1 MKRVLKTLCTFVAA
15 ICAGYA
21 AHAQTTLDECIGW
34 AYDNYPQ
41 IKEMSLIEMTK
52 GIDLKNAAYAWLP
65 HLNISGKAT
74 WQSEVVEM
82 PMDIPG
88 MDINIPHDQYGL
100 TAEFTQQIW
109 DGGASRSQKELA
121 EAGAEVKKTQLETNL
136 WSIRSRVQNVFLGII
151 LIDKQLELNRL
162 LRESLERSSEEVKS
176 RMEAGVALPSDLDQV
191 SVNILSCLQQRA
203 SLDADRKSYVK
214 ILGLLTG
221 RDMTDVELAVPQDA
235 VNYVDDGARDFE
247 TRPEMAF
254 YAAQLK
260 QNEFQRRQLN
270 TLISPKLNL
279 SLQGGYGRP
288 GMNMLSGDFSGY
300 FVAWLKLQ
308 WNIGALYTRG
318 LDKRRVNADA
328 QKIDLTRK
336 SFILNS
342 SVEAEQKNNAILKAR
357 DVLEKDSEIIGLRQR
372 IRASGENQYR
382 EGTIKMND
390 YLSMLDEEY
399 KAKANESMH
408 EVQLMMA
415 VYDMKNTIGKY
426 YCPLKLFDSTKN

>member
-1 MKRVLKTLCTFVAA
+1 MTA

-109 DGGASRSQKELA
+109 DGGTSRSQKELA

-300 FVAWLKLQ
+300 FVAGLKLQ

-318 LDKRRVNADA
+318 LDKRKVNADA

-415 VYDMKNTIGKY
+415 VYDMKNTIGK
-426 YCPLKLFDSTKN
+426 

>member
-1 MKRVLKTLCTFVAA
+1 MKRVLKTLCTSVAA

-109 DGGASRSQKELA
+109 DGGTSRSQKELA

-151 LIDKQLELNRL
+151 LIDKQLELNKL

-300 FVAWLKLQ
+300 FVAGLKLQ

-318 LDKRRVNADA
+318 LDKRKVNADA

-408 EVQLMMA
+408 EVKLMMA
-415 VYDMKNTIGKY
+415 VYDMKTLLENNIEIKH
-426 YCPLKLFDSTKN
+426 LDHEKI

>member
-1 MKRVLKTLCTFVAA
+1 MKRVLKTLCTSVAA

-109 DGGASRSQKELA
+109 DGGTSRSQKELA

-176 RMEAGVALPSDLDQV
+176 RMEAGVALPSELDQV

-300 FVAWLKLQ
+300 FVAGLKLQ

-318 LDKRRVNADA
+318 LDKRKVNADA

-399 KAKANESMH
+399 KARANESMH

-415 VYDMKNTIGKY
+415 VYDMKNTIGK
-426 YCPLKLFDSTKN
+426 

>member
-1 MKRVLKTLCTFVAA
+1 MTKQLNMKRVLKNVFVSLAA

-109 DGGASRSQKELA
+109 DGGTSRSQKEFA

-176 RMEAGVALPSDLDQV
+176 RMAAGVALPSDLDQV

-235 VNYVDDGARDFE
+235 VNYVDDGARDFQ

-300 FVAWLKLQ
+300 FVAGLKLQ

-318 LDKRRVNADA
+318 LDKRKVNADA

-399 KAKANESMH
+399 KARANESMH

-415 VYDMKNTIGKY
+415 VYDMKNTIGK
-426 YCPLKLFDSTKN
+426 

>member
-1 MKRVLKTLCTFVAA
+1 MTKQLNMKRVLKNVFVSLAA

-109 DGGASRSQKELA
+109 DGGTSRSQKDLA

-300 FVAWLKLQ
+300 FVAGLKLQ

-318 LDKRRVNADA
+318 LDKRKVNADA

-415 VYDMKNTIGKY
+415 VYDMKNTIGK
-426 YCPLKLFDSTKN
+426 

>member
-1 MKRVLKTLCTFVAA
+1 MAA

-82 PMDIPG
+82 PMDIPW

-109 DGGASRSQKELA
+109 DGGTSRSQKELA

-300 FVAWLKLQ
+300 FVAGLKLQ

-357 DVLEKDSEIIGLRQR
+357 DVLEKDTEIIGLRQR

-415 VYDMKNTIGKY
+415 VYDMKNTIGK
-426 YCPLKLFDSTKN
+426 

>member
-1 MKRVLKTLCTFVAA
+1 
-15 ICAGYA
+15 
-21 AHAQTTLDECIGW
+21 
-34 AYDNYPQ
+34 
-41 IKEMSLIEMTK
+41 MSLIEMTK

-109 DGGASRSQKELA
+109 DGGNSRSQKELA

-260 QNEFQRRQLN
+260 QNEYQRRQLN

-300 FVAWLKLQ
+300 FVAGMKLQ

-318 LDKRRVNADA
+318 LDKRKVNADA

-415 VYDMKNTIGKY
+415 VYDMKNTIGK
-426 YCPLKLFDSTKN
+426 

>member
-1 MKRVLKTLCTFVAA
+1 MAA

-21 AHAQTTLDECIGW
+21 AHAQTTLDECIVW

-109 DGGASRSQKELA
+109 DGGTSRSQKELA

-203 SLDADRKSYVK
+203 SLDADRKSYVR

-300 FVAWLKLQ
+300 FVAGLKLQ

-318 LDKRRVNADA
+318 LDKRKVNADA

-415 VYDMKNTIGKY
+415 VYDMKNTIGK
-426 YCPLKLFDSTKN
+426 

>member
-1 MKRVLKTLCTFVAA
+1 MKRVLKNVFVPLAA

-21 AHAQTTLDECIGW
+21 AHAQTTLDECIVW

-109 DGGASRSQKELA
+109 DGGTSRSQKELA

-221 RDMTDVELAVPQDA
+221 RDMTDVELAVPKDA

-300 FVAWLKLQ
+300 FVAGLKLQ

-318 LDKRRVNADA
+318 LDKRKVNADA

-357 DVLEKDSEIIGLRQR
+357 DVLEKDSEIIALRQR

-415 VYDMKNTIGKY
+415 VYDMKNTIGK
-426 YCPLKLFDSTKN
+426 

>member
-1 MKRVLKTLCTFVAA
+1 MKRVLKTLCTSVAA

-52 GIDLKNAAYAWLP
+52 GIDLKNAAYTWLP

-109 DGGASRSQKELA
+109 DGGTSRRQKELA

-300 FVAWLKLQ
+300 FVAGLKLQ

-318 LDKRRVNADA
+318 LDKRKVNADA

-415 VYDMKNTIGKY
+415 VYDMKNTIGK
-426 YCPLKLFDSTKN
+426 

>member
-1 MKRVLKTLCTFVAA
+1 MTKQLNMKRVLKTLCTSVAA

-109 DGGASRSQKELA
+109 DGGTSRSQKELA

-176 RMEAGVALPSDLDQV
+176 RMEAGVALPSELDQV

-300 FVAWLKLQ
+300 FVAGLKLQ

-318 LDKRRVNADA
+318 LDKRKVNADA

-399 KAKANESMH
+399 KARANESMH

-415 VYDMKNTIGKY
+415 VYDMKNTIGK
-426 YCPLKLFDSTKN
+426 

>member
-1 MKRVLKTLCTFVAA
+1 MTKQLNMKRVLKNVFVPLAA

-109 DGGASRSQKELA
+109 DGGTSRSQKELA

-176 RMEAGVALPSDLDQV
+176 RMAAGVALPSDLDQV

-221 RDMTDVELAVPQDA
+221 RDMTDVELAVPQDV

-260 QNEFQRRQLN
+260 QNDFRRRQLN

-300 FVAWLKLQ
+300 FVAGLKLQ

-318 LDKRRVNADA
+318 LDKSKVNADA

-415 VYDMKNTIGKY
+415 VYDMKNTIGK
-426 YCPLKLFDSTKN
+426 

>member
-1 MKRVLKTLCTFVAA
+1 MKRVLKTLCTSMAA

-88 MDINIPHDQYGL
+88 MDINMPHDQYGL

-109 DGGASRSQKELA
+109 DGGTSRSQKELA

-176 RMEAGVALPSDLDQV
+176 RMEAGVSLPSDLDQV

-300 FVAWLKLQ
+300 FVAGLKLQ

-318 LDKRRVNADA
+318 LDKRKVNADA

-415 VYDMKNTIGKY
+415 VYDMKNTIGK
-426 YCPLKLFDSTKN
+426 

>member
-1 MKRVLKTLCTFVAA
+1 MTKQLNMKRVLKTLCTSVAA

-109 DGGASRSQKELA
+109 DGGTSRSQKELA

-151 LIDKQLELNRL
+151 LIDKQLELNGL

-235 VNYVDDGARDFE
+235 VNYVDDGARDFG

-300 FVAWLKLQ
+300 FVAGLKLQ

-318 LDKRRVNADA
+318 LDKRKVNADA

-399 KAKANESMH
+399 KARANESMH

-415 VYDMKNTIGKY
+415 VYDMKNTIGK
-426 YCPLKLFDSTKN
+426 

>member
-1 MKRVLKTLCTFVAA
+1 MKRVLKTLCTSMTA

-109 DGGASRSQKELA
+109 DGGTSRSQKELA

-221 RDMTDVELAVPQDA
+221 RDMTDVELAVPKDA

-300 FVAWLKLQ
+300 FVAGLKLQ

-318 LDKRRVNADA
+318 LDKRKVNADA

-415 VYDMKNTIGKY
+415 VYDMKNTIGK
-426 YCPLKLFDSTKN
+426 

>member
-1 MKRVLKTLCTFVAA
+1 MKRVLKTLCTSVAA

-82 PMDIPG
+82 PMDIPW

-109 DGGASRSQKELA
+109 DGGTSRSQKELA

-221 RDMTDVELAVPQDA
+221 RDMADVELAVPQDA

-300 FVAWLKLQ
+300 FVAGLKLQ

-318 LDKRRVNADA
+318 LDKRKVNADA

-415 VYDMKNTIGKY
+415 VYDMKNTIGK
-426 YCPLKLFDSTKN
+426 

>member
-1 MKRVLKTLCTFVAA
+1 MAA

-52 GIDLKNAAYAWLP
+52 GIDLKNAAYVWLP

-82 PMDIPG
+82 PMEIPG

-109 DGGASRSQKELA
+109 DGGTSRSQKELA

-214 ILGLLTG
+214 ILGLLAG

-254 YAAQLK
+254 YTAQLK

-300 FVAWLKLQ
+300 FVAGLKLQ

-318 LDKRRVNADA
+318 LDKRKVNADA

-357 DVLEKDSEIIGLRQR
+357 DVLEKDSEIIALRQR

-415 VYDMKNTIGKY
+415 VYDMKNTIGK
-426 YCPLKLFDSTKN
+426 

>member
-1 MKRVLKTLCTFVAA
+1 MAA

-21 AHAQTTLDECIGW
+21 AHAQTTLDECIVW

-109 DGGASRSQKELA
+109 DGGTSRSQKELA

-270 TLISPKLNL
+270 ILISPKLNL
-279 SLQGGYGRP
+279 SLKGGYGRP

-300 FVAWLKLQ
+300 FVAGLKLQ

-318 LDKRRVNADA
+318 LDKRKVNADA

-342 SVEAEQKNNAILKAR
+342 SVDAEQKNNAILKAR
-357 DVLEKDSEIIGLRQR
+357 DVLEKDSEIIALRQR

-415 VYDMKNTIGKY
+415 VYDMQNTIGK
-426 YCPLKLFDSTKN
+426 

>member
-1 MKRVLKTLCTFVAA
+1 MKRVLKKLCTSVAV

-82 PMDIPG
+82 LMDIPG

-100 TAEFTQQIW
+100 TADFTQQIW
-109 DGGASRSQKELA
+109 DGGTSRRQKELA

-176 RMEAGVALPSDLDQV
+176 RMEAGVALPSDQDQV

-300 FVAWLKLQ
+300 FVAGLKLQ

-318 LDKRRVNADA
+318 LDKRKVNADV

-415 VYDMKNTIGKY
+415 VYDMKNTIGK
-426 YCPLKLFDSTKN
+426 

>member
-1 MKRVLKTLCTFVAA
+1 MAA

-41 IKEMSLIEMTK
+41 IKELSLIEMTK

-109 DGGASRSQKELA
+109 DGGTSRRQKELA

-300 FVAWLKLQ
+300 FVAGLKLQ

-318 LDKRRVNADA
+318 LDKRKVNADA

-415 VYDMKNTIGKY
+415 VYDMKNTIGK
-426 YCPLKLFDSTKN
+426 

>member
-1 MKRVLKTLCTFVAA
+1 MAA

-74 WQSEVVEM
+74 WQSEVVEI

-109 DGGASRSQKELA
+109 DGGTSRSQKELA

-300 FVAWLKLQ
+300 FVAGLKLQ

-415 VYDMKNTIGKY
+415 VYDMKNTIGK
-426 YCPLKLFDSTKN
+426 

>member
-1 MKRVLKTLCTFVAA
+1 MAA

-65 HLNISGKAT
+65 HLNIAGKAT

-109 DGGASRSQKELA
+109 DGGTSRSQKELA

-151 LIDKQLELNRL
+151 LIDKQLELNGL

-203 SLDADRKSYVK
+203 SLGADRKSYVK

-300 FVAWLKLQ
+300 FVAGLKLQ

-318 LDKRRVNADA
+318 LDKRKVNADA

-415 VYDMKNTIGKY
+415 VYDMKNTIGK
-426 YCPLKLFDSTKN
+426 

>member
-1 MKRVLKTLCTFVAA
+1 MTKQLNMKRVLKTLCTSVAA

-21 AHAQTTLDECIGW
+21 AHAQTTLDESIGW

-109 DGGASRSQKELA
+109 DGGTSRSQKELA

-162 LRESLERSSEEVKS
+162 LRESLERSLEEVKS

-279 SLQGGYGRP
+279 SLKGGYGRP

-300 FVAWLKLQ
+300 FVAGLKLQ

-318 LDKRRVNADA
+318 LDKRKVNADA

-415 VYDMKNTIGKY
+415 VYDMKNTIGK
-426 YCPLKLFDSTKN
+426 

>member
-1 MKRVLKTLCTFVAA
+1 MKRVLKTLCTSMAA

-109 DGGASRSQKELA
+109 DGGTSRSQKELA
-121 EAGAEVKKTQLETNL
+121 EAGAEVKRTRLETNL

-300 FVAWLKLQ
+300 FVAGLKLQ

-318 LDKRRVNADA
+318 LDKRKVNADA

-415 VYDMKNTIGKY
+415 VYDMKNTIGK
-426 YCPLKLFDSTKN
+426 

>member
-1 MKRVLKTLCTFVAA
+1 MKRVLKTLCTSVAA

-21 AHAQTTLDECIGW
+21 AKAQTTLDECIGW

-82 PMDIPG
+82 PVDIPG

-100 TAEFTQQIW
+100 TAEFTQQLW
-109 DGGASRSQKELA
+109 DGGTSRSQKELA

-221 RDMTDVELAVPQDA
+221 RDMADVELAVPQDA

-300 FVAWLKLQ
+300 FVAGLKLQ

-318 LDKRRVNADA
+318 LDKRKVNADA

-336 SFILNS
+336 SFILNG

-415 VYDMKNTIGKY
+415 VYDMKNTIGK
-426 YCPLKLFDSTKN
+426 

>member
-1 MKRVLKTLCTFVAA
+1 MTKQLNMKRVLKTLCTSMAA

-109 DGGASRSQKELA
+109 DGGTSRSQKELA

-162 LRESLERSSEEVKS
+162 LLESLERSSEEVKI

-300 FVAWLKLQ
+300 FVAGLKLQ

-318 LDKRRVNADA
+318 LDKRKVNADA

-357 DVLEKDSEIIGLRQR
+357 DVLEKDSEIIALRQR

-415 VYDMKNTIGKY
+415 VYDMKNTIGK
-426 YCPLKLFDSTKN
+426 

>member
-1 MKRVLKTLCTFVAA
+1 MKRVLKTLCTSMAA

-100 TAEFTQQIW
+100 TAEFTQLIW
-109 DGGASRSQKELA
+109 DGGTSRSQKELA

-300 FVAWLKLQ
+300 FVAGLKLQ

-318 LDKRRVNADA
+318 LDKRKVNADA

-342 SVEAEQKNNAILKAR
+342 SVAAEQKNNAILKAR
-357 DVLEKDSEIIGLRQR
+357 DVLEKDSEIIALRQR

-415 VYDMKNTIGKY
+415 VYDMKNTIGK
-426 YCPLKLFDSTKN
+426 

>member
-1 MKRVLKTLCTFVAA
+1 MTA

-109 DGGASRSQKELA
+109 DGGTSRSQKELA

-221 RDMTDVELAVPQDA
+221 RDMTDVELAVPKDA

-300 FVAWLKLQ
+300 FVAGLKLQ

-318 LDKRRVNADA
+318 LDKRKVNADA

-415 VYDMKNTIGKY
+415 VYDMKNTIGK
-426 YCPLKLFDSTKN
+426 

>member
-1 MKRVLKTLCTFVAA
+1 MAA

-109 DGGASRSQKELA
+109 DGGTSRSQKELA
-121 EAGAEVKKTQLETNL
+121 EAGAEVKKTRLETNL

-176 RMEAGVALPSDLDQV
+176 RMEAGFALPSDLDQV

-235 VNYVDDGARDFE
+235 VNYMDDGARDFE

-300 FVAWLKLQ
+300 FVAGLKLQ

-318 LDKRRVNADA
+318 LDKRKVNADA

-408 EVQLMMA
+408 EIQLMMA
-415 VYDMKNTIGKY
+415 VYDMKNTIGK
-426 YCPLKLFDSTKN
+426 

>member
-1 MKRVLKTLCTFVAA
+1 MAA

-82 PMDIPG
+82 PMDIPW
-88 MDINIPHDQYGL
+88 MNINIPHDQYGL

-109 DGGASRSQKELA
+109 DGGTSRSQKELA

-300 FVAWLKLQ
+300 FVAGLKLQ

-318 LDKRRVNADA
+318 LDKRKVNADA

-415 VYDMKNTIGKY
+415 VYDMKNTIGK
-426 YCPLKLFDSTKN
+426 

>member
-1 MKRVLKTLCTFVAA
+1 MKRVLKTLCTSMAA

-21 AHAQTTLDECIGW
+21 AHAQTTLDECIVW

-109 DGGASRSQKELA
+109 DGGTSRSQKELA

-162 LRESLERSSEEVKS
+162 LWESLERSSEEVKS

-235 VNYVDDGARDFE
+235 INYVDDGARDFE

-300 FVAWLKLQ
+300 FVAGLKLQ

-318 LDKRRVNADA
+318 NDKRKVNADA

-415 VYDMKNTIGKY
+415 VYDMKNTVGK
-426 YCPLKLFDSTKN
+426 

>member
-1 MKRVLKTLCTFVAA
+1 MKRVLKNVFVPLAA

-109 DGGASRSQKELA
+109 DGGTSRSQKELA
-121 EAGAEVKKTQLETNL
+121 EAGVEVKKTQLETNL

-235 VNYVDDGARDFE
+235 VNYVDDGARDFG

-300 FVAWLKLQ
+300 FVAGLKLQ

-318 LDKRRVNADA
+318 LDKRKVNADA

-415 VYDMKNTIGKY
+415 VYDMKNTIGK
-426 YCPLKLFDSTKN
+426 

>member
-1 MKRVLKTLCTFVAA
+1 MAA

-21 AHAQTTLDECIGW
+21 AKAQTTLDECIGW

-82 PMDIPG
+82 PVDIPG

-100 TAEFTQQIW
+100 TAEFTQQLW
-109 DGGASRSQKELA
+109 DGGTSRSQKELA

-221 RDMTDVELAVPQDA
+221 RDMTDVELAVPKDA

-300 FVAWLKLQ
+300 FVAGLKLQ

-357 DVLEKDSEIIGLRQR
+357 DVLEKDTEIIGLRQR

-415 VYDMKNTIGKY
+415 VYDMKNTIGK
-426 YCPLKLFDSTKN
+426 

>member
-1 MKRVLKTLCTFVAA
+1 MTKQLNMKRVLKNVFVPLAA

-109 DGGASRSQKELA
+109 DGGVSRSQKELA

-176 RMEAGVALPSDLDQV
+176 RMAAGVALPSDLDQV

-300 FVAWLKLQ
+300 FVAGLKLQ

-318 LDKRRVNADA
+318 LDKRKVNADA

-336 SFILNS
+336 TFILNS

-399 KAKANESMH
+399 KARANESMH
-408 EVQLMMA
+408 EVQLMIA
-415 VYDMKNTIGKY
+415 VYDMRNTIGK
-426 YCPLKLFDSTKN
+426 

>member
-1 MKRVLKTLCTFVAA
+1 MAA

-109 DGGASRSQKELA
+109 DGGTSRSQKELA

-300 FVAWLKLQ
+300 FVAGLKLQ

-318 LDKRRVNADA
+318 LDKRKVNADA

-415 VYDMKNTIGKY
+415 VYDMKNTIGK
-426 YCPLKLFDSTKN
+426 

>member
-1 MKRVLKTLCTFVAA
+1 MKRVLKTLCTSVAA

-109 DGGASRSQKELA
+109 DGGTSRSQKELA

-214 ILGLLTG
+214 ILGLLAG

-300 FVAWLKLQ
+300 FVAGLKLQ

-318 LDKRRVNADA
+318 LDKRKVNADA

-415 VYDMKNTIGKY
+415 VYDMKNTIGK
-426 YCPLKLFDSTKN
+426 